1 MFGITVGA
9 MVSPSPELGSTIT
22 DFYADDPQIV
32 IGNVV
37 GSNTT
42 NILLVMGVMAVMG
55 KVVPLGRNLM
65 DVDVPLLLAS
75 AFFLYFALADLHFG
89 FFEAVLFLLALIAFL
104 TYSVQSNQIEVVQ

>member
-1 MFGITVGA
+1 MEMGLPADSIIFYFSHFILIKGAYWFVEAAEKIGLSLGINSFILGMTVVA
-9 MVSPSPELGSTIT
+9 MGTSLPELGSSIAAV
-22 DFYADDPQIV
+22 YAGDPQIV

-65 DVDVPLLLAS
+65 DEIGRAHV
-75 AFFLYFALADLHFG
+75 
-89 FFEAVLFLLALIAFL
+89 
-104 TYSVQSNQIEVVQ
+104 

>member
-1 MFGITVGA
+1 MTVVA
-9 MVSPSPELGSTIT
+9 MGTSLPELGSSIAAV
-22 DFYADDPQIV
+22 YAGDPEIV

-65 DVDVPLLLAS
+65 DVDVPLLLAF
-75 AFFLYFALADLHFG
+75 AFFLYFDLAVLHFG
-89 FFEAVLFLLALIAFL
+89 IFYAILFFVLLVAFL
-104 TYSVQSNQIEVVQ
+104 FFLFEYFIFDIVH